1 MHTRFT
7 EKGPK
12 CRDCWQLQ
20 ECVINPTH
28 VIKECFK
35 CIITL
40 MNNSYSKIADCP
52 HSNVFIVRR
61 SFTGGVWDCQ
71 YCITD
76 IYNLSILYIH
86 LCMEGTQSFP
96 IFPWSHLWLSI
107 KIIPEV
113 SWPIGKKSHAVSEEW
128 QEGETVSFLNRTELA
143 REAGAISGPCLSSLW
158 TPNICSYSSTS
169 IPQPWEWS
177 FQQFH
182 KEFHKWQCCVKPP
195 SVSHVGNE
203 YTLFTVICTRVEI
216 HKNLWSILFWPSGNM
231 SSFSIHLFSQA
242 CLCSSITLIFHLPPT
257 WGEF

>member
-143 REAGAISGPCLSSLW
+143 REAGAISGPHFGL
-158 TPNICSYSSTS
+158 PTS
-169 IPQPWEWS
+169 AAIPLQASHSHES
-177 FQQFH
+177 D
-182 KEFHKWQCCVKPP
+182 P
-195 SVSHVGNE
+195 S
-203 YTLFTVICTRVEI
+203 
-216 HKNLWSILFWPSGNM
+216 
-231 SSFSIHLFSQA
+231 SSFTRSFTNGNAVWNRLQ
-242 CLCSSITLIFHLPPT
+242 CPM
-257 WGEF
+257 